1 MIFFIYSSNDISS
14 IRLSACLRLYQTNE
28 AYTQRCQS
36 LTTKRFHTNY
46 IVMFS
51 PSSAL
56 WSFCTS
62 VCVCEY
68 VFFPPFQPE
77 TPPCTFHWE
86 SQWGSFFFIL
96 LKTLFIYQTFS
107 HIFQQARGTRP
118 SARHQSL
125 MMRTGANDDVECSI
139 ITRAITRASTANN
152 TN

>member
-1 MIFFIYSSNDISS
+1 MIFLLFDWARALGFIRPMRP
-14 IRLSACLRLYQTNE
+14 IRKDVNHLLPKGSTPIILWCSLRQAPCDPFVRLFVCAN
-28 AYTQRCQS
+28 
-36 LTTKRFHTNY
+36 
-46 IVMFS
+46 MF
-51 PSSAL
+51 
-56 WSFCTS
+56 
-62 VCVCEY
+62 
-68 VFFPPFQPE
+68 FFPPSNQK
-77 TPPCTFHWE
+77 PPPALSTE
-86 SQWGSFFFIL
+86 RVNGGSFFFIL